1 VTGEPRIVIVG
12 GGLGAV
18 RTAQTV
24 RDLGH
29 RGEVWIISAES
40 EIPYDRPPLSKKHL
54 AGSLDGSA
62 LALLTQES
70 YAALDIRLELDQEV
84 VRIEP
89 DSRAVITADGTRM
102 SYDRLVIATGAQP
115 RPLPL
120 LADRPGAFPLR
131 TAADSRRLAAT
142 VRRGQTIAV
151 VGGGF
156 IGLEVA
162 ATARTAGCDVHV
174 IEAQPAPLL
183 GAVGPDIA
191 RWLRTRHEQHGVEF
205 HCGVTVVSVEEAPDG
220 GERLGLSD
228 GTSIDAAAVVVGV
241 GIVRDTAWLAEAG
254 LEVANG
260 LVCNEHGRTNL
271 PDIFGVG
278 DIVCRRTADGPT
290 PVGHWTAAGTSAR
303 RAAHA
308 LLGLEVPDLPDDGFF
323 WSDQYDIRLQF
334 VGRIDPDSEFEV
346 VAGEMTGNR
355 FVAQFRTDGRATGV
369 LAVNDPRQFLRH
381 RRELGATK
389 EPAR

>member
-1 VTGEPRIVIVG
+1 VTGEPRVVIVG

-29 RGEVWIISAES
+29 RGEVRILSAES
-40 EIPYDRPPLSKKHL
+40 EIPYDRPPLSKNHL
-54 AGSLDGSA
+54 AGSLDDSA
-62 LALLTQES
+62 LALLPQES
-70 YAALDIRLELDQEV
+70 YAALGIRLELDQQV

-89 DSRAVITADGTRM
+89 EDHTVVTADGTRVP
-102 SYDRLVIATGAQP
+102 YDRLVIATGAQP
-115 RPLPL
+115 RSLGV

-131 TAADSRRLAAT
+131 TATDSRRLATT
-142 VRRGQTIAV
+142 VRRGQPVAV

-174 IEAQPAPLL
+174 VEAQPAPLL

-191 RWLRTRHEQHGVEF
+191 RWLRTRHEHHGVAF
-205 HCGVTVVSVEEAPDG
+205 HCGVTVASAEGRPDG
-220 GERLGLSD
+220 GERLHLSD

-241 GIVRDTAWLAEAG
+241 GVVRDTAWLAEAG
-254 LEVANG
+254 LDVADG
-260 LVCNEHGRTNL
+260 LVCDEHGGTNL
-271 PDIFGVG
+271 ADVFGVG
-278 DIVCRRTADGPT
+278 DIVCRRTADGPA
-290 PVGHWTAAGTSAR
+290 PVAHWTAAGTSAR

-323 WSDQYDIRLQF
+323 WSDQYDLRLQCA
-334 VGRIDPDSEFEV
+334 GRIDRDSELAI
-346 VAGEMTGNR
+346 VAGDMTDNS
-355 FVAQFRTDGRATGV
+355 FVAQFRTDGRVTGV
-369 LAVNDPRQFLRH
+369 LAVNEVRRFLRH
-381 RRELGATK
+381 RRELRSTEEA
-389 EPAR
+389 PR